1 MKENVFNN
9 VITLLIKTYQQL
21 RKKRLQGELGK
32 TAQYWLIYVEMVSKL
47 HQFQFAI
54 NTNNLPLQLDTQ
66 EYILSLCFTINKIY
80 YARYGTFY
88 IQQLKNL
95 DSTHPG
101 AFEEICD
108 MVSVRRNKTGISQAI
123 DLARE
128 QTYKRNAKTA
138 GFLLSLSNSPSFV
151 YLK

>member
-9 VITLLIKTYQQL
+9 DVITLLIKIYQQL
-21 RKKRLQGELGK
+21 RKKGLEGELGK
-32 TAQYWLIYVEMVSKL
+32 TAQYWLIYMEMVSKL
-47 HQFQFAI
+47 HQFWFAI
-54 NTNNLPLQLDTQ
+54 NTNNLPPRIDAW

-101 AFEEICD
+101 AFEEICE
-108 MVSVRRNKTGISQAI
+108 MVSVRRNKTGIGQAI

-128 QTYKRNAKTA
+128 MQKQQV
-138 GFLLSLSNSPSFV
+138 FLLSLSNSPSFV